1 MKRYIK
7 QARGEGLD
15 WQTAL
20 IEDAQTDIKALLSR
34 AILLGW
40 TWAAVNAAVRRIIA
54 QTDDLESAEL
64 KQRAKASLLIFATVQ
79 WRTLKTGLADTDL
92 SVLPKVA
99 AAVKKP
105 SKSAFSRLESELQ
118 ASGSKWWNTAT
129 PLDEWSKTY
138 MDKVHK
144 VFDDLAKSTAKD
156 DYGSN
161 VSLRNIAEMTVRYEH
176 QVKGVNDLKARGE
189 RLVWTSAHAN
199 CSKRCEPYQGRLYS
213 LDGTSG
219 EIDGHK
225 YEPLENAT
233 EVYYTTKSGKTY
245 RNGIIYGFNCRHR
258 LIPYRDG
265 NKPIE
270 VPANIVAKQRRIND
284 TQRAMERQVSLLR
297 DRAVTAPTA
306 SERGQAKRAAAAM
319 YKRYIAYSKKNNVA
333 YYPSRVQVWTE
344 R

>member
-20 IEDAQTDIKALLSR
+20 VEDAQTDIKAVLSR

-40 TWAAVNAAVRRIIA
+40 TWAAVNAAVQRIIA

-64 KQRAKASLLIFATVQ
+64 KQRAKVSLLIFATVQ

-92 SVLPKVA
+92 HVLPKVA

-105 SKSAFSRLESELQ
+105 SKAAFSRLESELRV
-118 ASGSKWWNTAT
+118 SGKWWNTAT

-138 MDKVHK
+138 MDRVHK
-144 VFDDLAKSTAKD
+144 VFDDLARSSAKD

-176 QVKGVNDLKARGE
+176 QIKGVNDLKARGV

-284 TQRAMERQVSLLR
+284 TQRAMERQVRLLR

>member
-1 MKRYIK
+1 
-7 QARGEGLD
+7 
-15 WQTAL
+15 
-20 IEDAQTDIKALLSR
+20 
-34 AILLGW
+34 
-40 TWAAVNAAVRRIIA
+40 
-54 QTDDLESAEL
+54 
-64 KQRAKASLLIFATVQ
+64 
-79 WRTLKTGLADTDL
+79 
-92 SVLPKVA
+92 
-99 AAVKKP
+99 
-105 SKSAFSRLESELQ
+105 
-118 ASGSKWWNTAT
+118 
-129 PLDEWSKTY
+129 
-138 MDKVHK
+138 MDKGRK
-144 VFDDLAKSTAKD
+144 AFDDLARSTAKD

-176 QVKGVNDLKARGE
+176 QVKQVDELRKRGV

-199 CSKRCEPYQGRLYS
+199 CSKRCEPYQGRLWS
-213 LDGTSG
+213 LDGTYG
-219 EIDGHK
+219 EIDGYK

-270 VPANIVAKQRRIND
+270 IHADIVAKEREIND
-284 TQRAMERQVSLLR
+284 TQRAMERQVRLLR

-333 YYPSRVQVWTE
+333 YYPSRVQVWIE

>member
-20 IEDAQTDIKALLSR
+20 VEDAQTDIKALLSR

-40 TWAAVNAAVRRIIA
+40 TWAAVNAAVQNIVA
-54 QTDDLESAEL
+54 QTDDIEIEEL
-64 KQRAKASLLIFATVQ
+64 RKRARVSLLIFATVQ
-79 WRTLKTGLADTDL
+79 WRTLKTRLRDVDL
-92 SVLPKVA
+92 SVLPQVSN
-99 AAVKKP
+99 AVENP
-105 SKSAFSRLESELQ
+105 SKRANARLERTLE
-118 ASGSKWWNTAT
+118 ATGKWWNTAT

-138 MDKVHK
+138 MDKVRK
-144 VFDDLAKSTAKD
+144 AFDDLAKSTAKD

-176 QVKGVNDLKARGE
+176 QVKQVDELRARGV

-199 CSKRCEPYQGRLYS
+199 CSKRCEPYQGRLWS
-213 LDGTSG
+213 LDGTYG

-225 YEPLENAT
+225 FEPLENAT

-265 NKPIE
+265 NKPME

-284 TQRAMERQVSLLR
+284 AQRAMERQVRLLR

-319 YKRYIAYSKKNNVA
+319 YNRYIAYSKKNNVA

>member
-7 QARGEGLD
+7 QAQGEGLD

-20 IEDAQTDIKALLSR
+20 VEDAQTDIKAVLSR

-40 TWAAVNAAVRRIIA
+40 TWAVVNAAVQRIIA

-64 KQRAKASLLIFATVQ
+64 KQRAKVSLLIFATVQ
-79 WRTLKTGLADTDL
+79 WRTLKTRLNDVDL
-92 SVLPKVA
+92 SVLPQVSN
-99 AAVKKP
+99 AVENP
-105 SKSAFSRLESELQ
+105 SKRANARLERTLE
-118 ASGSKWWNTAT
+118 ATGKWWNTAT

-176 QVKGVNDLKARGE
+176 QVKQVDELRKRGV

-199 CSKRCEPYQGRLYS
+199 CSKRCEPYQGRLWS
-213 LDGTSG
+213 LDGTYG
-219 EIDGHK
+219 EIDGYK

-270 VPANIVAKQRRIND
+270 IPADIVAKEREIND
-284 TQRAMERQVSLLR
+284 TQRAMERQVRLLR

-333 YYPSRVQVWTE
+333 YYPSRVQVWIE

>member
-20 IEDAQTDIKALLSR
+20 VEDAQTDIKALLSR

-40 TWAAVNAAVRRIIA
+40 TWAAVNAAVQKIVA

-79 WRTLKTGLADTDL
+79 WRTLKTRLNDVDL
-92 SVLPKVA
+92 SVLPQVSN
-99 AAVKKP
+99 AVENP
-105 SKSAFSRLESELQ
+105 SKRANARLERTLETT
-118 ASGSKWWNTAT
+118 GKWWNTAT

-138 MDKVHK
+138 MDKVRK
-144 VFDDLAKSTAKD
+144 AFDDLAQSTAKD

-176 QVKGVNDLKARGE
+176 QVKQVDELRARGV

-199 CSKRCEPYQGRLYS
+199 CSKRCEPYQGRPWS
-213 LDGTSG
+213 LDGTYG
-219 EIDGHK
+219 EIDGYK

-233 EVYYTTKSGKTY
+233 EVYYTTKSGKRY

-258 LIPYRDG
+258 LIPYKDG

-270 VPANIVAKQRRIND
+270 IPADIVAKEREIND
-284 TQRAMERQVSLLR
+284 TQRAMERQVRLLR

-333 YYPSRVQVWTE
+333 YYPSRVQVWIE

>member
-20 IEDAQTDIKALLSR
+20 VEDAQTDIKAVLSR

-40 TWAAVNAAVRRIIA
+40 TWAAVNAAVQRIIA
-54 QTDDLESAEL
+54 QTDDLESTEL
-64 KQRAKASLLIFATVQ
+64 KQRAKVSLLIFATVQ
-79 WRTLKTGLADTDL
+79 WRTLKAGLADTDL
-92 SVLPKVA
+92 RVLPKVA

-105 SKSAFSRLESELQ
+105 SKAAFSRLESELRV
-118 ASGSKWWNTAT
+118 SGKWWNTAT

-144 VFDDLAKSTAKD
+144 VFDDLARSTAKD

-176 QVKGVNDLKARGE
+176 QVKGVNDLKARGV

-219 EIDGHK
+219 EIDGHR

-245 RNGIIYGFNCRHR
+245 RNGIIYGFNCRQR
-258 LIPYRDG
+258 LIP
-265 NKPIE
+265 
-270 VPANIVAKQRRIND
+270 
-284 TQRAMERQVSLLR
+284 
-297 DRAVTAPTA
+297 
-306 SERGQAKRAAAAM
+306 
-319 YKRYIAYSKKNNVA
+319 
-333 YYPSRVQVWTE
+333 
-344 R
+344 